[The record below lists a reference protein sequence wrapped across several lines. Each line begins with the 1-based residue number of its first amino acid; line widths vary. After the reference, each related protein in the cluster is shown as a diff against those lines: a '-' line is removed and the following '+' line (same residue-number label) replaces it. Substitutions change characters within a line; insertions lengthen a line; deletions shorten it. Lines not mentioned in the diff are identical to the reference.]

1 MEEKKTEIECCSE
14 ECVHEDLLKIVND
27 TMPEETE
34 LYDLAELFKVFGD
47 STRIRILFVLFEAE
61 VCVCDLAEA
70 LHMTQSAISHQLRIL
85 KQNKLVKSRREGKSI
100 AIIKATSKS
109 RQRERKEKTMETNET
124 IINGS
129 VPNQV
134 PEMNPVPQKKGKG
147 AWKAVVAVVLT
158 AGVVGST
165 TLSAFNLATLKS
177 YIATQNEDQN
187 EETTEDYVTIAE
199 QYEIKPTTNISDAYK
214 SGDTSKLT
222 DREKETLDM
231 AKDALKEMKI
241 KDGMSDFEKEKA
253 VYDWMTSSL
262 QYDSGALTV
271 IPSTQEDCD
280 NPYGVLKYHNA
291 VCVGYATTFRM
302 FMQMMDIECMVE
314 HNTEKY
320 HSWDLVKID
329 GDWYITDIYSD
340 QGNGNYAHF
349 NMTDAMWGQEQSWDH
364 EFFPAAN
371 SLKYNMAYQNKET
384 VDDVYDIPKAL
395 RKAMNDKK
403 GAIMIAFNKEIK
415 ESDAEIA
422 NAIASS
428 ISELLMNGNYKDMP
442 YSLNSYNWV
451 KDPDGDNYL
460 FNVSMGTYNTTDNA
474 QNLSDKELEKVNK
487 AVQKAFDGLT
497 PADSGM
503 YDGGSDN
510 VTTSTTDIDG
520 MTKEQSVENGA
531 VIGGTDA
538 MEEPVVGE

>member
-1 MEEKKTEIECCSE
+1 
-14 ECVHEDLLKIVND
+14 
-27 TMPEETE
+27 
-34 LYDLAELFKVFGD
+34 
-47 STRIRILFVLFEAE
+47 
-61 VCVCDLAEA
+61 
-70 LHMTQSAISHQLRIL
+70 
-85 KQNKLVKSRREGKSI
+85 
-100 AIIKATSKS
+100 
-109 RQRERKEKTMETNET
+109 METNET
-124 IINGS
+124 MINGS

-147 AWKAVVAVVLT
+147 AWKVVVAVVLT

-199 QYEIKPTTNISDAYK
+199 KYEIKPTTNISDAYK

-241 KDGMSDFEKEKA
+241 KDSMSDFEKEKA

-262 QYDSGALTV
+262 QYDRGALTV

-329 GDWYITDIYSD
+329 GDWYITDVYSD

-349 NMTDAMWGQEQSWDH
+349 NMTDSMWGQEQNWDH
-364 EFFPAAN
+364 DFFPAAN
-371 SLKYNMAYQNKET
+371 SLKYNMAYQNKVT

-395 RKAMNDKK
+395 RKAMEDKK

-428 ISELLMNGNYKDMP
+428 ISDLLMNGNYKDVPNM
-442 YSLNSYNWV
+442 LNSYNWV

-460 FNVSMGTYNTTDNA
+460 FNVSMGSYNTNDNT

-497 PADSGM
+497 PADGGM

>member
-1 MEEKKTEIECCSE
+1 
-14 ECVHEDLLKIVND
+14 
-27 TMPEETE
+27 
-34 LYDLAELFKVFGD
+34 
-47 STRIRILFVLFEAE
+47 
-61 VCVCDLAEA
+61 
-70 LHMTQSAISHQLRIL
+70 
-85 KQNKLVKSRREGKSI
+85 
-100 AIIKATSKS
+100 
-109 RQRERKEKTMETNET
+109 METNET
-124 IINGS
+124 MINGS

-199 QYEIKPTTNISDAYK
+199 KYEIKPTTNISDAYK

-241 KDGMSDFEKEKA
+241 KDSMSDFEKEKA

-349 NMTDAMWGQEQSWDH
+349 NMTDSMWGQEQNWDH
-364 EFFPAAN
+364 DFFPAAN
-371 SLKYNMAYQNKET
+371 SLKYNMAYQNKVT

-395 RKAMNDKK
+395 RKAMEDKK

-415 ESDAEIA
+415 ESNAEIA

-428 ISELLMNGNYKDMP
+428 ISDLLMNGNYKDMP
-442 YSLNSYNWV
+442 NMLNSYNWV

-460 FNVSMGTYNTTDNA
+460 FNVSMGSYNTNDNT

-497 PADSGM
+497 QMDGSM
-503 YDGGSDN
+503 YDGTYDSKSN
-510 VTTSTTDIDG
+510 TTTDIDG
-520 MTKEQSVENGA
+520 MTMEEAGENGA

-538 MEEPVVGE
+538 TVENGTGE

>member
-1 MEEKKTEIECCSE
+1 
-14 ECVHEDLLKIVND
+14 
-27 TMPEETE
+27 
-34 LYDLAELFKVFGD
+34 
-47 STRIRILFVLFEAE
+47 
-61 VCVCDLAEA
+61 
-70 LHMTQSAISHQLRIL
+70 
-85 KQNKLVKSRREGKSI
+85 
-100 AIIKATSKS
+100 
-109 RQRERKEKTMETNET
+109 METNET
-124 IINGS
+124 MINGS

-134 PEMNPVPQKKGKG
+134 PEMNPAPQKKGKG
-147 AWKAVVAVVLT
+147 AWKVVVAVVLT

-199 QYEIKPTTNISDAYK
+199 KYEIKPTTNISDAYK

-241 KDGMSDFEKEKA
+241 KDSMSDFEKEKA

-349 NMTDAMWGQEQSWDH
+349 NMTDSMWGQEQNWDH
-364 EFFPAAN
+364 DFFPAAN

-384 VDDVYDIPKAL
+384 VDDIYDIPKAL

-428 ISELLMNGNYKDMP
+428 ISDLLMNGYYKDMP
-442 YSLNSYNWV
+442 SALNSYNWV

-460 FNVSMGTYNTTDNA
+460 FNVSMGTYNTIDNA
-474 QNLSDKELEKVNK
+474 QNLSDKELEKVNT

-497 PADSGM
+497 PADGGM

>member
-1 MEEKKTEIECCSE
+1 
-14 ECVHEDLLKIVND
+14 
-27 TMPEETE
+27 
-34 LYDLAELFKVFGD
+34 
-47 STRIRILFVLFEAE
+47 
-61 VCVCDLAEA
+61 
-70 LHMTQSAISHQLRIL
+70 
-85 KQNKLVKSRREGKSI
+85 
-100 AIIKATSKS
+100 
-109 RQRERKEKTMETNET
+109 METNET

-147 AWKAVVAVVLT
+147 AWKVVVAVVLT

-177 YIATQNEDQN
+177 YIASQNEDQN

-199 QYEIKPTTNISDAYK
+199 KYEIKPTTNISDAYK

-241 KDGMSDFEKEKA
+241 KDSMSDFEKEKA

-329 GDWYITDIYSD
+329 GDWYITDVYSD

-349 NMTDAMWGQEQSWDH
+349 NMTDSMWGQEQNWDH
-364 EFFPAAN
+364 DFFPAAN
-371 SLKYNMAYQNKET
+371 SLKYNMAYQNKVT

-395 RKAMNDKK
+395 RKAMEDKK

-428 ISELLMNGNYKDMP
+428 ISDLLMNGNYKDMP
-442 YSLNSYNWV
+442 NMLNSYNWV

-460 FNVSMGTYNTTDNA
+460 FNVSMGSYNTNDNT

-497 PADSGM
+497 QMDGSM
-503 YDGGSDN
+503 YDGTYDSTYDSKSN
-510 VTTSTTDIDG
+510 TTTDIDG
-520 MTKEQSVENGA
+520 ATMEEAGENGA
-531 VIGGTDA
+531 AIGGTDA
-538 MEEPVVGE
+538 R

>member
-1 MEEKKTEIECCSE
+1 
-14 ECVHEDLLKIVND
+14 
-27 TMPEETE
+27 
-34 LYDLAELFKVFGD
+34 
-47 STRIRILFVLFEAE
+47 
-61 VCVCDLAEA
+61 
-70 LHMTQSAISHQLRIL
+70 
-85 KQNKLVKSRREGKSI
+85 
-100 AIIKATSKS
+100 
-109 RQRERKEKTMETNET
+109 METNET

-280 NPYGVLKYHNA
+280 NPYGVL
-291 VCVGYATTFRM
+291 
-302 FMQMMDIECMVE
+302 
-314 HNTEKY
+314 
-320 HSWDLVKID
+320 L
-329 GDWYITDIYSD
+329 
-340 QGNGNYAHF
+340 
-349 NMTDAMWGQEQSWDH
+349 
-364 EFFPAAN
+364 
-371 SLKYNMAYQNKET
+371 SL
-384 VDDVYDIPKAL
+384 IH
-395 RKAMNDKK
+395 
-403 GAIMIAFNKEIK
+403 I
-415 ESDAEIA
+415 
-422 NAIASS
+422 
-428 ISELLMNGNYKDMP
+428 
-442 YSLNSYNWV
+442 
-451 KDPDGDNYL
+451 
-460 FNVSMGTYNTTDNA
+460 
-474 QNLSDKELEKVNK
+474 
-487 AVQKAFDGLT
+487 
-497 PADSGM
+497 
-503 YDGGSDN
+503 
-510 VTTSTTDIDG
+510 
-520 MTKEQSVENGA
+520 
-531 VIGGTDA
+531 
-538 MEEPVVGE
+538 

>member
-1 MEEKKTEIECCSE
+1 
-14 ECVHEDLLKIVND
+14 
-27 TMPEETE
+27 
-34 LYDLAELFKVFGD
+34 
-47 STRIRILFVLFEAE
+47 
-61 VCVCDLAEA
+61 
-70 LHMTQSAISHQLRIL
+70 
-85 KQNKLVKSRREGKSI
+85 
-100 AIIKATSKS
+100 
-109 RQRERKEKTMETNET
+109 METNET

-147 AWKAVVAVVLT
+147 AWKVVVAVVLT

-177 YIATQNEDQN
+177 YIASQNEDQN

-199 QYEIKPTTNISDAYK
+199 KYEIKPTTNISDAYK

-241 KDGMSDFEKEKA
+241 KDSMSDFEKEKA

-329 GDWYITDIYSD
+329 GDWYITDVYSD

-349 NMTDAMWGQEQSWDH
+349 NMTDSMWGQEQNWDH
-364 EFFPAAN
+364 DFFPAAN
-371 SLKYNMAYQNKET
+371 SLKYNMAYQNKVT

-395 RKAMNDKK
+395 RKAMEDKK

-428 ISELLMNGNYKDMP
+428 ISDLLMNGNYKDMP
-442 YSLNSYNWV
+442 NMLNSYNWV

-460 FNVSMGTYNTTDNA
+460 FNVSMGSYNTNDNT

-497 PADSGM
+497 PADGGM

>member
-1 MEEKKTEIECCSE
+1 
-14 ECVHEDLLKIVND
+14 
-27 TMPEETE
+27 
-34 LYDLAELFKVFGD
+34 
-47 STRIRILFVLFEAE
+47 
-61 VCVCDLAEA
+61 
-70 LHMTQSAISHQLRIL
+70 
-85 KQNKLVKSRREGKSI
+85 
-100 AIIKATSKS
+100 
-109 RQRERKEKTMETNET
+109 METNET
-124 IINGS
+124 MINND

-134 PEMNPVPQKKGKG
+134 PEANPVPQKKGKG

-177 YIATQNEDQN
+177 YIATQNGDQN

-241 KDGMSDFEKEKA
+241 KDSMSDFEKEKA

-349 NMTDAMWGQEQSWDH
+349 NMTDSMWGQEQNWDH
-364 EFFPAAN
+364 DFFPAAN

-384 VDDVYDIPKAL
+384 VDDIYDIPKAL

-428 ISELLMNGNYKDMP
+428 ISDLLMNGNYKDMP
-442 YSLNSYNWV
+442 YALNSYNWV

-460 FNVSMGTYNTTDNA
+460 FNVSMGSYNSIDNT

-497 PADSGM
+497 PADGGM

-531 VIGGTDA
+531 VIGGTDT